1 MNTDVTKKD
10 CEICLLLVG
19 QTAADDNVI
28 LQTERWVAVLDRNQC
43 YLGKSF
49 ITLRQHK
56 ETLPELDE
64 VDWMELHQVIRQLE
78 QAVKGAFGADVC
90 NWECLMNN
98 AVKAGQSTHVHWH
111 LHPRYLADTVFA
123 DEEFPDPKWSRHLG
137 DAVHMVS
144 DETFRE
150 IMQVLRSRLTRA

>member
-1 MNTDVTKKD
+1 MNTCTIQKE
-10 CEICLLLVG
+10 CEICPLLVG

-56 ETLPELDE
+56 ETLSDLDE
-64 VDWMELHQVIRQLE
+64 ADWMELHHVIRQLE
-78 QAVKGAFGADVC
+78 RAVKEAFGADVC

-98 AVKAGQSTHVHWH
+98 AVKAGQPTHVHWH
-111 LHPRYLADTVFA
+111 LHPRYLGGATFTG
-123 DEEFPDPKWSRHLG
+123 EEFPDPKWPRHLEN
-137 DAVHMVS
+137 AVHMVG

-150 IMQVLRSRLTRA
+150 IMQALRSQLTRD

>member
-1 MNTDVTKKD
+1 MNTCTTQKE
-10 CEICLLLVG
+10 CEICPLLVG

-28 LQTERWVAVLDRNQC
+28 LQTERWVAVLDKNQC

-56 ETLPELDE
+56 ETLSDLDE
-64 VDWMELHQVIRQLE
+64 ADWTELRQVIRQIE
-78 QAVKGAFGADVC
+78 RAVKEAFGADVC

-111 LHPRYLADTVFA
+111 LYPRYLGGATFTG
-123 DEEFPDPKWSRHLG
+123 EEFPDPKWPRHLE
-137 DAVHMVS
+137 DAVHMVG

-150 IMQVLRSRLTRA
+150 IMQALRSQLTRD

>member
-1 MNTDVTKKD
+1 
-10 CEICLLLVG
+10 
-19 QTAADDNVI
+19 
-28 LQTERWVAVLDRNQC
+28 
-43 YLGKSF
+43 
-49 ITLRQHK
+49 
-56 ETLPELDE
+56 
-64 VDWMELHQVIRQLE
+64 MELYQVICQLE

-123 DEEFPDPKWSRHLG
+123 GEEFPDPKWSRHLG

>member
-1 MNTDVTKKD
+1 MNTCTIQKE
-10 CEICLLLVG
+10 CEICPLLVG

-28 LQTERWVAVLDRNQC
+28 LQTERWVAVLDKNQC

-56 ETLPELDE
+56 ETLSDLDE
-64 VDWMELHQVIRQLE
+64 ADWMELHHVIRQLE

-98 AVKAGQSTHVHWH
+98 AVKAGQPTHVHWH
-111 LHPRYLADTVFA
+111 LYPRYLGGATFA
-123 DEEFPDPKWSRHLG
+123 GEEFPDPKWPRHLEN
-137 DAVHMVS
+137 AVHMVG
-144 DETFRE
+144 DETFCK
-150 IMQVLRSRLTRA
+150 IMQALRSRLTSD

>member
-1 MNTDVTKKD
+1 MNTCTTQKD
-10 CEICLLLVG
+10 CEICPLLVG

-56 ETLPELDE
+56 ETLSDLDE
-64 VDWMELHQVIRQLE
+64 ADWMELHQVIRQLE
-78 QAVKGAFGADVC
+78 QAVKEAFGADVC

-98 AVKAGQSTHVHWH
+98 AVKAGQPTHVHWH
-111 LHPRYLADTVFA
+111 LHPRYLAGATFA
-123 DEEFPDPKWSRHLG
+123 GEEFPDPKWPRHLES
-137 DAVHMVS
+137 AVHMVS
-144 DETFRE
+144 DEIFYE
-150 IMQVLRSRLTRA
+150 IMQALRSRLTGA

>member
-1 MNTDVTKKD
+1 MNTCTTQKE
-10 CEICLLLVG
+10 CEICPLLVG

-56 ETLPELDE
+56 ETLSDLDE
-64 VDWMELHQVIRQLE
+64 ADWMELHHVIRQLE
-78 QAVKGAFGADVC
+78 QAVKEAFGADVC

-98 AVKAGQSTHVHWH
+98 AVKAGQPTHVHWH
-111 LHPRYLADTVFA
+111 LHPRYLGGATFA
-123 DEEFPDPKWSRHLG
+123 GEEFPDPKWPRHLES
-137 DAVHMVS
+137 AVHMVG
-144 DETFRE
+144 DETFYE
-150 IMQVLRSRLTRA
+150 IMQALRSRLTRA

>member
-1 MNTDVTKKD
+1 MNTDVTKRD
-10 CEICLLLVG
+10 CEICPLLVG

-56 ETLPELDE
+56 ETLSELDE

-123 DEEFPDPKWSRHLG
+123 GEEFPDPKWSRHLG
-137 DAVHMVS
+137 A
-144 DETFRE
+144 RC
-150 IMQVLRSRLTRA
+150 IW

>member
-10 CEICLLLVG
+10 CEICPLLVG

-56 ETLPELDE
+56 ETLSELDE
-64 VDWMELHQVIRQLE
+64 ADWMELHHVICQLE
-78 QAVKGAFGADVC
+78 RAVKEAFGADVC

-98 AVKAGQSTHVHWH
+98 AVKAGQPTHVHWH
-111 LHPRYLADTVFA
+111 LHPRYLGGATFA
-123 DEEFPDPKWSRHLG
+123 GEEFPDPKWPRHLE
-137 DAVHMVS
+137 DVVHIVS
-144 DETFRE
+144 DETFHK
-150 IMQVLRSRLTRA
+150 IMQALRSRLTRD

>member
-1 MNTDVTKKD
+1 MNTCTTQKE
-10 CEICLLLVG
+10 CEICPLLVG

-28 LQTERWVAVLDRNQC
+28 LQTERWVAVLDKNQC

-56 ETLPELDE
+56 KTLSELDE
-64 VDWMELHQVIRQLE
+64 ADWTELRQVIRQIE
-78 QAVKGAFGADVC
+78 QAVKAAFGADVC

-111 LHPRYLADTVFA
+111 LYPRYLGGATFA
-123 DEEFPDPKWSRHLG
+123 GEEFPDPKWPRHLE
-137 DAVHMVS
+137 DAVHMVG

-150 IMQVLRSRLTRA
+150 IMQVLRSRLAGD

>member
-1 MNTDVTKKD
+1 MNTCTTQKE
-10 CEICLLLVG
+10 CEICPLLVG

-28 LQTERWVAVLDRNQC
+28 LQTERWVAVLDKNQC

-56 ETLPELDE
+56 ETLSDLDE
-64 VDWMELHQVIRQLE
+64 VDWAELHQVIRQIE
-78 QAVKGAFGADVC
+78 QAVREAFGADVC

-98 AVKAGQSTHVHWH
+98 AVKAGRPTHVHWH
-111 LHPRYLADTVFA
+111 LYPRYLDGVTFA
-123 DEEFPDPKWSRHLG
+123 GEEFPDPKWPRHLE

-144 DETFRE
+144 DEMFRE
-150 IMQVLRSRLTRA
+150 IMQALRSRLTRN